1 MQHTPVMIDLFVEI
15 MDNVQKTQME
25 YIRGIALY
33 TDRENIAAFGKIQNI
48 HKIIYTQ
55 MLALCMCLSC

>member
-33 TDRENIAAFGKIQNI
+33 ADSEIIVAFV
-48 HKIIYTQ
+48 
-55 MLALCMCLSC
+55 